1 MLNKTETKQIE
12 GKDCGKEK
20 CNLYLTASS
29 IRNVNHKATR
39 KSSGEVVRD
48 SARSTIQKILD
59 RHRSDM
65 IG

>member
-39 KSSGEVVRD
+39 KSSGVVVRD
-48 SARSTIQKILD
+48 SARSTI
-59 RHRSDM
+59 
-65 IG
+65 